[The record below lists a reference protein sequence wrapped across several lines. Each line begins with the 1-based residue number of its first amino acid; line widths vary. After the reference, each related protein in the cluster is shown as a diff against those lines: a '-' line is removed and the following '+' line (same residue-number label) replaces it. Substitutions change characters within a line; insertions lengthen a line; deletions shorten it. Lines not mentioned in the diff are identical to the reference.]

1 MPGKRIDTLKKIK
14 YKAARLQ
21 GDSIKDSLLKAG
33 YSPATAHQSGSN
45 SIAKHCEREL
55 AVEVKASDITVD
67 WVVNQ
72 LTKEL
77 VAKDAKASDRIRVT
91 ELLGKYLNMFRDAQ
105 TTQVQFNI
113 NDTIER
119 LREPMSIDITSCSA
133 SG

>member
-1 MPGKRIDTLKKIK
+1 MPKQIDPLKKIR
-14 YKAARLQ
+14 YKQARLE
-21 GDSIKDSLLKAG
+21 GKDKKNSMLEAG
-33 YSPATAHQSGSN
+33 YSLNTAIQAPAMSIVKQSE
-45 SIAKHCEREL
+45 KEL
-55 AVEVKASDITVD
+55 MAEVKASDISVE
-67 WVVNQ
+67 WVVKQ

-77 VAKDAKASDRIRVT
+77 VAPDAKASDRIRVT